1 MSPSDAE
8 QEANIIPLDQ
18 AQKIICPE
26 SKWQEILEH
35 CKRKLV
41 GNYIQGESRMPKAYG
56 LVAGKQHGPALEVE
70 RILPIKKNVRD
81 QEPYKM
87 FMDEVMKQYAVPSK
101 TPFSMRGWMTDPA
114 ELKACYEECDQ
125 EGLMVFGTYHM
136 HVVPWEHDPL
146 RDRPTQ
152 LDRVLARNSQLFSFI
167 VSMVDI
173 ARPTIRAFYEA
184 LEASEVPILVREREM
199 AQIA

>member
-1 MSPSDAE
+1 M
-8 QEANIIPLDQ
+8 IPLEQ

-35 CKRKLV
+35 CKRKLA
-41 GNYIQGESRMPKAYG
+41 GDYLRGESRMPKAYG
-56 LVAGKQHGPALEVE
+56 LVAGIQHGSALEVE

-81 QEPYKM
+81 QEPYETY
-87 FMDEVMKQYAVPSK
+87 MDKIMTQYAVPSK
-101 TPFSMRGWMTDPA
+101 TPLSKRGWVTDPA

-125 EGLMVFGTYHM
+125 KGFMVFGTYHM

-152 LDRVLARNSQLFSFI
+152 LDRVLARNSQLFTFI

-173 ARPTIRAFYEA
+173 ALPRIRAFYEA
-184 LEASEVPILVREREM
+184 LETREVPILIQEREL